1 MRSTPFA
8 CAVLIATFAAG
19 VARADDAAPPQPV
32 APASTATPPAPA
44 PAPAAPAPTAAAWCT
59 VGDSFGVDP
68 AEAQTATRILCGE
81 LWRKLGGHPL
91 ASYRATF
98 GKLGSKVVVGVESTD
113 VNGARDER
121 HLELSSIEET
131 SVAAPRLATAL
142 VDRKP
147 VSETEGASNVV
158 GAGARAEV
166 QKQGR
171 LKPELGVLGVVP
183 VTTLV
188 APAPG
193 LYGQLSYFYDRFV
206 LGGGLRIAANGKYS
220 YAAAHVGGDIHFTG
234 DDFSPFAGGGF
245 AWTYQ
250 NVDVPA
256 GEGSANGFG
265 AFVQLGVTALRS
277 HRTNFRIAIRG
288 DIPFYTLA
296 RESYYSSSVPTT
308 TKTTYSLPLSFTAG
322 MTF

>member
-1 MRSTPFA
+1 MGET
-8 CAVLIATFAAG
+8 
-19 VARADDAAPPQPV
+19 
-32 APASTATPPAPA
+32 
-44 PAPAAPAPTAAAWCT
+44 
-59 VGDSFGVDP
+59 FGVDP

-91 ASYRATF
+91 ATYRTTF

-121 HLELSSIEET
+121 HLELSSLEET

-142 VDRKP
+142 VDRKS
-147 VSETEGASNVV
+147 VAETEGASNVV
-158 GAGARAEV
+158 GSEARAEV

-171 LKPELGVLGVVP
+171 LKPELGVVGIVP

-188 APAPG
+188 APSPG

-206 LGGGLRIAANGKYS
+206 LGGGLRFAANGKYA
-220 YAAAHVGGDIHFTG
+220 YVAAHVGGDVHFTG
-234 DDFSPFAGGGF
+234 DDVSPFVGGGF

-250 NVDVPA
+250 NVHVGD
-256 GEGSANGFG
+256 GQGSANGFG
-265 AFVQLGVTALRS
+265 AFLQVGVTALRS
-277 HRTNFRIAIRG
+277 HRTNFRIAVRG
-288 DIPFYTLA
+288 DIPFYTLS
-296 RESYYSSSVPTT
+296 REPSYSSSLPTT
-308 TKTTYSLPLSFTAG
+308 TKSTYSLPLSLTAG

>member
-1 MRSTPFA
+1 MGD
-8 CAVLIATFAAG
+8 TFG
-19 VARADDAAPPQPV
+19 I
-32 APASTATPPAPA
+32 
-44 PAPAAPAPTAAAWCT
+44 
-59 VGDSFGVDP
+59 DP
-68 AEAQTATRILCGE
+68 AEAQTATRIVCGE

-91 ASYRATF
+91 ASYRTTV
-98 GKLGSKVVVGVESTD
+98 GKLGSKVVVGGESTD

-142 VDRKP
+142 VDRKS
-147 VSETEGASNVV
+147 VAETEGASNVV
-158 GAGARAEV
+158 GSEARAEV

-171 LKPELGVLGVVP
+171 LKPEFGVVGAVP

-206 LGGGLRIAANGKYS
+206 LGGGLRFAANGKYS
-220 YAAAHVGGDIHFTG
+220 YVAAHVGGDFHFTG
-234 DDFSPFAGGGF
+234 DDFAPFAGGGL
-245 AWTYQ
+245 AWTHQ

-265 AFVQLGVTALRS
+265 AYVQLGVTALRS
-277 HRTNFRIAIRG
+277 HRTNFRMAIRG
-288 DIPFYTLA
+288 DIPFYTLS
-296 RESYYSSSVPTT
+296 RESSYVSSLRTTT
-308 TKTTYSLPLSFTAG
+308 TKTTYSLPVSLTAG